1 LRREALIKT
10 GLFDPAFFLYYE
22 EVDLCRR
29 VKAAGFRVLYWPD
42 IVVTHLGGESSRHLP
57 SVKLSEH
64 AREVVLW
71 RMRSN
76 LLYYRKHHGWQARL
90 AMGLE
95 LFLYALRR
103 IRNFRNSNPARRERG
118 EEAALLQRMML
129 QAWQETQGGRV
140 SPPSPW

>member
-1 LRREALIKT
+1 
-10 GLFDPAFFLYYE
+10 
-22 EVDLCRR
+22 
-29 VKAAGFRVLYWPD
+29 
-42 IVVTHLGGESSRHLP
+42 
-57 SVKLSEH
+57 
-64 AREVVLW
+64 
-71 RMRSN
+71 
-76 LLYYRKHHGWQARL
+76 
-90 AMGLE
+90 MGLE